1 MPSGGSGVCF
11 CDSIYCV
18 MLDIQLFFCML
29 YVFSPKFSD
38 GFLGVLHYKQSDL
51 LSLRD
56 THKPEGVVI
65 LQWFVSL

>member
-1 MPSGGSGVCF
+1 
-11 CDSIYCV
+11 
-18 MLDIQLFFCML
+18 ML

-65 LQWFVSL
+65 CLTLVFWVGN

>member
-1 MPSGGSGVCF
+1 
-11 CDSIYCV
+11 
-18 MLDIQLFFCML
+18 MLEIQLFFCML